1 MRYGRRLSNEVGA
14 TMVEMLMVLPMLLLV
29 VFGTVELCR
38 AWFTLQATSTAVR
51 EGARAAAVA
60 TTANVATVGNGRID
74 EVLSAAGITPVS
86 RGVTNPAL
94 ALPTGCGAAA
104 NPCDS
109 EVVATATV
117 NFQTFFPVLIPRLQ
131 TVTMTQTARM
141 RFEGG

>member
-1 MRYGRRLSNEVGA
+1 
-14 TMVEMLMVLPMLLLV
+14 MVEMLMVIPMLLLV
-29 VFGTVELCR
+29 IFGSVELCR

-51 EGARAAAVA
+51 EGVRAASVAPIASAV
-60 TTANVATVGNGRID
+60 TEGNNRID
-74 EVLSAAGITPVS
+74 AVLSAAGITPVS
-86 RGVTNPAL
+86 RNITRPAT
-94 ALPTGCGAAA
+94 ALPTGCSVAAGAA

-117 NFQTFFPVLIPRLQ
+117 SFQTFFPVLIPRLQ